1 MKIKRVKEIY
11 KGSEVGV
18 KLIKAKFG
26 KKEIKK
32 DVVLHKNSVGI
43 LPLIGKE
50 KIVLVKQYRFP
61 AKEELWEIPAGMLEK
76 NEKPIKAA
84 KRELKEETGFEA
96 KKLLKIAEFY
106 KSPGYNTEYMHLF
119 KASQLK
125 KGKQYLDEDELI
137 NRVKVFSLKEVL
149 KMMKRKEIVD
159 AKTIIGI
166 LLWKLE
172 ALKK

>member
-1 MKIKRVKEIY
+1 MKIKEVQEIC

-32 DVVLHKNSVGI
+32 EVVLHKNSVGI

-119 KASQLK
+119 KANQLK

>member
-32 DVVLHKNSVGI
+32 EVVLHKNSVGI

-61 AKEELWEIPAGMLEK
+61 AKRELWEIPAGMLEK

-119 KASQLK
+119 KANQLK

>member
-11 KGSEVGV
+11 KGSEVGL

-32 DVVLHKNSVGI
+32 EVVLHKNSVGI

-61 AKEELWEIPAGMLEK
+61 AKRELWEIPAGMLEK

-119 KASQLK
+119 KANQLK

>member
-119 KASQLK
+119 KANQLK

>member
-32 DVVLHKNSVGI
+32 EVVLHKNSVGI

-119 KASQLK
+119 KANQLK